1 MNEDQQVFSENETIE
16 ESQAK
21 TNHSNNCNKPKL
33 QTIFNIILLIG
44 LVACLILIFTYRN
57 NTGTNNQDKP
67 STNIA
72 FINSDTLMSH
82 YDLFQDLRAEI
93 ETETLALRQDLEQR
107 QKSLEGQLIA
117 YQQKVQSGNISY
129 DDAQKTEQY
138 LGKLQ
143 QDLMNLSDQY
153 TNQIAQKEFDM
164 SQRVFDSLNV
174 VLKIVNEKN
183 NYDYI
188 LGYTPGAGILY
199 ANPALEITE
208 SVVEILNDRYAM
220 GKSTDSNEK

>member
-1 MNEDQQVFSENETIE
+1 MNEDQQVFSENEMFE
-16 ESQAK
+16 EPK
-21 TNHSNNCNKPKL
+21 EETNHSKKCNKPKL
-33 QTIFNIILLIG
+33 QTIFNIIFLIG

-57 NTGTNNQDKP
+57 NSGTNNQDK
-67 STNIA
+67 SKTNIA
-72 FINSDTLMSH
+72 FINSDTLMIH
-82 YDLFQDLRAEI
+82 YDLFQDLRSEI
-93 ETETLALRQDLEQR
+93 ETETLTLRQDLEQR

-117 YQQKVQSGNISY
+117 YQKKVQSGDISY

-208 SVVEILNDRYAM
+208 SVVEILNERYAN
-220 GKSTDSNEK
+220 GKNNKPDEK